1 MGKLELTSKQRAAL
15 RAIANT
21 YEPVLQIGKDGIT
34 EPLIK
39 QAEDALTA
47 RELIKVSL
55 MKNAP
60 MDTHECCDL
69 LCEKVHAS
77 PVQCIGN
84 RFIIFRRKRKES
96 RFVDVLKG

>member
-1 MGKLELTSKQRAAL
+1 MEMNSKQRAAL

-34 EPLIK
+34 EPLLK
-39 QAEDALTA
+39 QADDALNA
-47 RELIKVSL
+47 RELIKVSV

-60 MDTHECCDL
+60 MDARECCDI
-69 LCEKVHAS
+69 LCDNVHAF

-84 RFIIFRRKRKES
+84 RFVIFRKKRKDS
-96 RFVDVLKG
+96 RFTDIL